1 MKWQKTN
8 FPGVRYRTHSTRKH
22 GVQSDRYFSIRYR
35 LGGKLF
41 EEGIGW
47 ASQGMSAS
55 KAAGYRA
62 KLKEAH
68 RTGKGAQTLSEA
80 REEKQAERARE
91 DRDSLAFGA
100 FYRQTYEPLAKANKS
115 FQSCNTERCLYK
127 WVEPVIGNKPLSKI
141 SPLHLE
147 RIKKNMADAGR
158 APRTIHYA
166 LALIRQ
172 VFNLA
177 RTLNLHEGQ
186 NPVNQVK
193 KPRADNRRV
202 RFLSREEAE
211 RLLTE
216 LRDSGLDQLHDMSLL
231 ALYCGLRAGEIFNL
245 SWDCIDFERGSV
257 RLKDTKSGRGRVV
270 FMTDRVKG
278 MFERRSESA
287 DGRGLVFPARTGSRA
302 VEVSNAFAAVVE
314 RMGFNRGIEDRRD
327 KVVFHTLRHTFAS
340 WLVENG
346 VDLFT
351 VKELLGHSSL
361 SMTERYSHLSPGTLQ
376 AAAKRLDQ
384 IEQSAEA
391 VPAEVRAIK

>member
-1 MKWQKTN
+1 MKWQKTT
-8 FPGVRYRTHSTRKH
+8 FPGVRFRNHPARKH
-22 GVQSDRYFSIRYR
+22 GVKLDQYFTIRYKTQ
-35 LGGKLF
+35 GKEYSEAL
-41 EEGIGW
+41 GW
-47 ASQGMSAS
+47 ASEGWTAR
-55 KAAGYRA
+55 KAANILAG
-62 KLKEAH
+62 LKEAH
-68 RTGKGAQTLSEA
+68 RTGKGAQTLAEA

-91 DRDSLAFGA
+91 DRDSLTFAE
-100 FYRQTYEPLAKANKS
+100 FYRQTYEPLSKANKS

-127 WVEPVIGNKPLSKI
+127 WIEPVIGDKPLSKV

-202 RFLSREEAE
+202 RFLSHEEAE

-216 LRDSGLDQLHDMSLL
+216 LRDSGLEQLHDMSLL
-231 ALYCGLRAGEIFNL
+231 ALHCGLRAGEIFNL

-270 FMTDRVKG
+270 FMTERVRN
-278 MFERRSESA
+278 MFERRSETA
-287 DGRGLVFPARTGSRA
+287 DGRGLVFPARTGSQSQ
-302 VEVSNAFAAVVE
+302 EVSNTFAAVIE
-314 RMGFNRGIEDRRD
+314 RMGFNKGIMDRRD
-327 KVVFHTLRHTFAS
+327 RLVFHSLRHTFAS
-340 WLVENG
+340 WLVEAG
-346 VDLFT
+346 TDLFT
-351 VKELLGHSSL
+351 VRELLGHSSL

-391 VPAEVRAIK
+391 IPAEVRAIK